1 MGEQRSRGAALLQ
14 PVRLP
19 QGQPQLLWEVIVT
32 ISLLSL
38 LFKTYCRMFCSMT
51 TFMNC
56 MSLAGITAT
65 PMARPLLTSGD
76 SIWWR
81 KMSATQQKT
90 RFRQCPMSTIK
101 CCLQIWY
108 KEEHYSG
115 EPIFI
120 PNPNGTSEDDGV
132 LLVIVLDGAT
142 QLSYLLLLDGQSFET
157 LAEARMDTF
166 IPMSIHGSWYN
177 EIY

>member
-1 MGEQRSRGAALLQ
+1 MVKKNVCDSTEDK
-14 PVRLP
+14 V
-19 QGQPQLLWEVIVT
+19 WNFFCNTKI
-32 ISLLSL
+32 LSL
-38 LFKTYCRMFCSMT
+38 LV
-51 TFMNC
+51 
-56 MSLAGITAT
+56 
-65 PMARPLLTSGD
+65 
-76 SIWWR
+76 
-81 KMSATQQKT
+81 
-90 RFRQCPMSTIK
+90 
-101 CCLQIWY
+101 QIWY

>member
-1 MGEQRSRGAALLQ
+1 MIITNCCTNWSDFLFNKDNAHINLFLIRHYCYAYGQAIVD
-14 PVRLP
+14 VRRQYLVKKNVCDST
-19 QGQPQLLWEVIVT
+19 EDKVRNFFCNTKI
-32 ISLLSL
+32 LSL
-38 LFKTYCRMFCSMT
+38 LM
-51 TFMNC
+51 
-56 MSLAGITAT
+56 
-65 PMARPLLTSGD
+65 
-76 SIWWR
+76 
-81 KMSATQQKT
+81 
-90 RFRQCPMSTIK
+90 
-101 CCLQIWY
+101 QIWY

-166 IPMSIHGSWYN
+166 IPMSIHGSWYD

>member
-1 MGEQRSRGAALLQ
+1 MIIRNCCTNWSDFLINKDNAHIINLFLIRHYCYAYGQAIVD
-14 PVRLP
+14 VRRQYLVKKNVCDSTEDKV
-19 QGQPQLLWEVIVT
+19 WNFFCNTKI
-32 ISLLSL
+32 LSL
-38 LFKTYCRMFCSMT
+38 LM
-51 TFMNC
+51 
-56 MSLAGITAT
+56 
-65 PMARPLLTSGD
+65 
-76 SIWWR
+76 
-81 KMSATQQKT
+81 
-90 RFRQCPMSTIK
+90 
-101 CCLQIWY
+101 QIWY

-166 IPMSIHGSWYN
+166 IPMSIHGSWYD